1 MTATMPRPSACRLTA
16 CDWCERH
23 PDRACPACAARR
35 RRAVR
40 LVDAGLSVA
49 AAAELM
55 GIQTALVQRLL
66 DDEADRSAL
75 ATLRRDHVDNAPLRR
90 LFRARQRQD
99 PSLTVSELARRV
111 GSSPIQVERWLGLRQ
126 TAAKT
131 DRRGRCYAP
140 RTLTEISVETAGR
153 LARALGYA
161 PCEID
166 GC

>member
-1 MTATMPRPSACRLTA
+1 MTATMPRPSASRLTA
-16 CDWCERH
+16 CDWCEHH

-40 LVDAGLSVA
+40 LVERGLSVA
-49 AAAELM
+49 AIADVM
-55 GIQTALVQRLL
+55 GLSAGSVQRLL
-66 DDEADRSAL
+66 DDEADRTAL
-75 ATLRRDHVDNAPLRR
+75 AHLRRDHVENAPLRT
-90 LFRARQRQD
+90 LFRERQRHD

-111 GSSPIQVERWLGLRQ
+111 GSSPIQVERWLGLRM
-126 TAAKT
+126 TAPKT
-131 DRRGRCYAP
+131 DRHGRCYPA

>member
-1 MTATMPRPSACRLTA
+1 MSTLGAPKTATMSRPSASWPTA

-75 ATLRRDHVDNAPLRR
+75 ATLRRDHVENAPLHR
-90 LFRARQRQD
+90 LFRARQ
-99 PSLTVSELARRV
+99 
-111 GSSPIQVERWLGLRQ
+111 
-126 TAAKT
+126 
-131 DRRGRCYAP
+131 
-140 RTLTEISVETAGR
+140 
-153 LARALGYA
+153 
-161 PCEID
+161 
-166 GC
+166 